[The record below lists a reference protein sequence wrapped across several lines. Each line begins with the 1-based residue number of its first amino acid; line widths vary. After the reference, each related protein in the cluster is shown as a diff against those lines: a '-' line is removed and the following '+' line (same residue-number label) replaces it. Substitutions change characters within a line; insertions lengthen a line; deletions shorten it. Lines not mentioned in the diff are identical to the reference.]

1 MEWKIKQYNVK
12 IQEKRGKEMDKKKR
26 EEPTIAPGNEEL
38 LEKKASREDIKN
50 GNYTRVTA
58 LSYDEVNPS

>member
-1 MEWKIKQYNVK
+1 
-12 IQEKRGKEMDKKKR
+12 MDKKKR